1 MQFQF
6 DVASGSTNV
15 VRPPTP
21 QSVLEVMQQLLDL
34 QRDQFNQI
42 NQMLEIQREHLNHVR
57 NVAQENMGRW
67 RNLLARWKDDQPEFA
82 EHCKTAYP
90 LIERAYV
97 LLLTGMVRDVA
108 ELGEDALDNDF
119 SLQEFLDRYGMK
131 VGQLSHILSI
141 VGPLS
146 EAAQQ
151 NEAAAKQA

>member
-6 DVASGSTNV
+6 DVASSTSGI
-15 VRPPTP
+15 VRPPAP
-21 QSVLEVMQQLLDL
+21 QTVLEVMQQLLDL
-34 QRDQFNQI
+34 QRDQFNQV
-42 NQMLEIQREHLNHVR
+42 NQTLEIQREHLHHVR
-57 NVAQENMGRW
+57 TVTQENMARW

-82 EHCKTAYP
+82 EHCKAAYP

-97 LLLTGMVRDVA
+97 QLLAYMTREVA
-108 ELGEDALDNDF
+108 ELGDDALDNDF
-119 SLQEFLDRYGMK
+119 SLQEFLDRYGQK
-131 VGQLSHILSI
+131 VGQLSHLLSI